1 MKFSHRRFALAAV
14 VTLVVAVAGCG
25 GSGSDPK
32 TGMISLGVSDGP
44 ISNAN
49 KVCVA
54 FNQIEFKS
62 GSDLLTV
69 ELADNVNLI
78 EFQGANA
85 APLLFDYELPAGDYQ
100 WMRLGVSALLGADGG
115 ADDMDLAGTEC
126 FGDESYLVMNSGES
140 RHNLYIPSGARTG
153 LKLIG
158 GFTVP
163 AGGKAD
169 FTLEFDL
176 RKSVTAPNGLEPD
189 VILRP
194 TIRLVN
200 NEAVGTLVGDVYY
213 YIATGI
219 LQELPSCDPWVYVFN
234 DGVMP
239 NAIIE
244 NVVDEFDP
252 IATAMVLDLTPDI
265 GLDDFYY
272 EIGQLPVGNYEVAFT
287 CDGENF
293 TPINGKSVEIFA
305 GQVVELDFFSL

>member
-1 MKFSHRRFALAAV
+1 MKFSHRRYALAAV
-14 VTLVVAVAGCG
+14 VVLAVAGCG
-25 GSGSDPK
+25 SSGSDPK
-32 TGMISLGVSDGP
+32 TGVISLGVSDGP

-62 GSDLLTV
+62 SSDSFTV
-69 ELADNVNLI
+69 EVGNNVNLI

-115 ADDMDLAGTEC
+115 DEDKDLAGTEC
-126 FGDESYLVMNSGES
+126 VGDESYLVMNSGES
-140 RHNLYIPSGARTG
+140 RHNLYIPSGAMTG

-158 GFTVP
+158 GFSVP
-163 AGGKAD
+163 AGGKAN

-176 RKSVTAPNGLEPD
+176 RKSVTAPDGLEPD

-213 YIATGI
+213 YLATGI

-234 DGVMP
+234 EGVMP
-239 NAIIE
+239 NGIIE

-252 IATAMVLDLTPDI
+252 IATAMVVDLTPDI
-265 GLDDFYY
+265 ELSDFYY
-272 EIGQLPVGNYEVAFT
+272 EVGQLPVGKYEVAFT
-287 CDGENF
+287 CDGEIF
-293 TPINGKSVEIFA
+293 TPVNGKSVEIFA
-305 GQVVELDFFSL
+305 EQVTILDFF